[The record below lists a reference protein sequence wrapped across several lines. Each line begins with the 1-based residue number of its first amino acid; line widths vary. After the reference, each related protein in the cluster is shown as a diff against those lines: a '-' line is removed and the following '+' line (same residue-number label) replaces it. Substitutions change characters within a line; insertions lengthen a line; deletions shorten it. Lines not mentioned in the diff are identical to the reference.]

1 MQQLLPLIGLA
12 APAPLV
18 WERLARDEQAEA
30 VAVLARLMAHL
41 VQPTPEP
48 EEEHSD
54 D

>member
-1 MQQLLPLIGLA
+1 MQLLLPLIEPA

-18 WERLARDEQAEA
+18 WERLAPGEQAEA

-41 VQPTPEP
+41 VQPVPEP